1 MELEQKLVEKN
12 LKVDQVLEDHRELQ
26 ATLSAKMD
34 ELKGT
39 IDLEQQKYAK
49 LVQKHHEAHAEKH
62 KRIIELEEK
71 IGRLETENGHLTQKY
86 ETARQE
92 KAYLSGM
99 ISDFT
104 SRMTLPMSGLPDDNE
119 GHGKS

>member
-1 MELEQKLVEKN
+1 
-12 LKVDQVLEDHRELQ
+12 
-26 ATLSAKMD
+26 MD

-119 GHGKS
+119 DYGKS